1 MGTSSTSP
9 ELIKKGLIQSGVF
22 AGDPSDLS
30 AFALQLAGG
39 KDQGAIDKLLAGIDR
54 VSIRADAAT
63 RALVYENALAN
74 GLSEVEADMMVMESM
89 NFYKRGLSPSI
100 QYANRL
106 YPFMNAQ
113 IQGLNV
119 LIKAARGRMPFN
131 EQQKIR
137 QKFFN
142 NAMMLFGTAVIYAMA
157 MEDDETF
164 KNAKPRDKYSN
175 FFIHLPGVGEAFK
188 IAIPYEAGWFFSAG
202 VAAVDSIKGTVD
214 SKQQFKAIREMFIG
228 SIPGASSDFL
238 PQIAKPI
245 YEVMFNKNTFTGAP
259 LEPTSVSGRLP
270 EDRYIATTTELSKQM
285 AKVLPGL
292 SPIQIDHLVKAYFGA
307 APIVAMAGVGS
318 LFTKEGAVEKPE
330 GRLSQTPVFG
340 SMFQRKFGGA
350 EGDVVFD
357 IAEKA
362 LQTNQSFSALKRSGT
377 PEDVRAF
384 REENKAELQIAPMA
398 GAYKQNMGRL
408 KLQEEIIT
416 NRLNLS
422 PAEKRARI
430 DQIDKARQET
440 AERFMQRIREIE
452 SRS

>member
-1 MGTSSTSP
+1 
-9 ELIKKGLIQSGVF
+9 
-22 AGDPSDLS
+22 
-30 AFALQLAGG
+30 
-39 KDQGAIDKLLAGIDR
+39 
-54 VSIRADAAT
+54 
-63 RALVYENALAN
+63 
-74 GLSEVEADMMVMESM
+74 
-89 NFYKRGLSPSI
+89 
-100 QYANRL
+100 
-106 YPFMNAQ
+106 
-113 IQGLNV
+113 
-119 LIKAARGRMPFN
+119 MPFN
-131 EQQKIR
+131 EQQNIQ

-175 FFIHLPGVGEAFK
+175 FFIHLPGVEEAVK

-214 SKQQFKAIREMFIG
+214 SKQQFNAIREMFIG

-238 PQIAKPI
+238 PQVAKPI
-245 YEVMFNKNTFTGAP
+245 YEVMFNKNTFTGGP
-259 LEPTSVSGRLP
+259 LEPASVSGRLP
-270 EDRYIATTTELSKQM
+270 EDRYVATTTETAKQL

-292 SPIQIDHLVKAYFGA
+292 SPIQIDHLVKAYLGA
-307 APIVAMAGVGS
+307 APIVAMAAAGS

-330 GRLSQTPVFG
+330 GRLSQTPIFG
-340 SMFQRKFGGA
+340 SLFQRKFGGA
-350 EGDVVFD
+350 EGEAVFD

-377 PEDVRAF
+377 AEDARAF
-384 REENKAELQIAPMA
+384 REEHKAELQIAPMA
-398 GAYKQNMGRL
+398 GAYKQNMARL
-408 KLQEEIIT
+408 KLQEDLIT

-452 SRS
+452 SQS